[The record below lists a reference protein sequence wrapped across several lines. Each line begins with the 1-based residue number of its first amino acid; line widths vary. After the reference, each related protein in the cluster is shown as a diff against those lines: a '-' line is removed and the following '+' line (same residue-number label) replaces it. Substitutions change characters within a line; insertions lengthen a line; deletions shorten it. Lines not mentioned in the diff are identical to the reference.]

1 MKPVVKIITFLL
13 CAVGVVCA
21 ILGAFFVMMLVNEA
35 GDIESYKQQM
45 NNTIA
50 AAPPAPD
57 PGKTLQE
64 RYLNLLKRYLTRYD
78 CDECLKVKSPLDD
91 FLTRHQLMLALIVPA
106 EKVRGLRADGHDA
119 PAHAETMVGLRRLD
133 NIEFCIRDILNRNV
147 PGDLLEAGAWRGG
160 ATIFM
165 RAVLKTYGDNTRTV
179 WVSDSFEGLPK
190 ADKAYQFDV
199 LHNTWRPGSMAVS
212 LEEVKDNFARYGL
225 LDDHVKF
232 LKGWFKDALPK
243 APIKQLALLRVDGD
257 LYESTTEAL
266 EIMYDKV
273 SPGGWVIDDDYGAV
287 PNAKKAVEDFRA
299 KHHITAELKHIDWTG
314 VYWQKP
320 I

>member
-1 MKPVVKIITFLL
+1 MKTTVKIITYLL
-13 CAVGVVCA
+13 CAVGVICA
-21 ILGAFFVMMLVNEA
+21 ILGAFFVTFIVSEA
-35 GDIESYKQQM
+35 QDTKSYTEKLAAM
-45 NNTIA
+45 A
-50 AAPPAPD
+50 AAVPPAPTAGD
-57 PGKTLQE
+57 TLQE

-78 CDECLKVKSPLDD
+78 CDECLRIKTPLDE
-91 FLTRHQLMLALIVPA
+91 FLGHHQLGLTMILPVEQI
-106 EKVRGLRADGHDA
+106 RGLRTDGHDA
-119 PAHAETMVGLRRLD
+119 PVHAETMVGLRRLD
-133 NIEFCIRDILNRNV
+133 NIEYCIRDVLDRKV

-190 ADKAYQFDV
+190 ADKRYEFDV
-199 LHNTWRPGSMAVS
+199 THNTWRPGSMAVS
-212 LEEVKDNFARYGL
+212 LEEVKENFARYGL
-225 LDDHVKF
+225 LDDRVKF
-232 LKGWFKDALPK
+232 LKGWFKDTLPT
-243 APIKQLALLRVDGD
+243 APIKQLAILRVDGD

-266 EIMYDKV
+266 EIMYPKV

-299 KHHITAELKHIDWTG
+299 KHGITAELKQIDWTG

-320 I
+320 K